1 MDETI
6 LTSTPPLRSKWS
18 RQGTQSAV
26 PIQGDHTRCI
36 LYGTMSLQGGLL
48 VHDTLLFN
56 QEEFQLHLRMIRSFW
71 RGWHLVLFLDRAP
84 SHRADESICL
94 AHELGISLRW
104 LPVACPKLNPMD
116 HLWRHIK
123 ADVVANLAY
132 PSLDDAVE
140 EVYGYLH
147 DLGRSGWMRKAGLLA
162 ETFWLRD
169 YVLAASSLA
178 ADDGLLK
185 KQPNQPHTTGM

>member
-6 LTSTPPLRSKWS
+6 LTSTPPLRFKWS

-26 PIQGDHTRCI
+26 PIQGDHARRI

-48 VHDTLLFN
+48 VHDTPFFN
-56 QEEFQLHLRMIRSFW
+56 QEEFQLHLHMIRSFW

-84 SHRADESICL
+84 SHYAYESISL
-94 AHELGISLRW
+94 AHELGIALRW

-123 ADVVANLAY
+123 ADVLANIAY
-132 PSLDDAVE
+132 PTLDDAVE

-147 DLGRSGWMRKAGLLA
+147 DLGRNGWMRKAGLFA
-162 ETFWLRD
+162 ETFWLRE
-169 YVLAASSLA
+169 YVSAASSMA
-178 ADDGLLK
+178 ADQGPLK
-185 KQPNQPHTTGM
+185 KQPNSPHTTGM

>member
-18 RQGTQSAV
+18 RQGTQSTV
-26 PIQGDHTRCI
+26 PIQGDHARRI

-48 VHDTLLFN
+48 VHDTILFN

-71 RGWHLVLFLDRAP
+71 RGWRLVLFLDRAP
-84 SHRADESICL
+84 SHDAYESMSL
-94 AHELGISLRW
+94 AHELGIALRW

-123 ADVVANLAY
+123 ADVLANTAY
-132 PSLDDAVE
+132 PNLDDAVE

-147 DLGRSGWMRKAGLLA
+147 DLGPNGWMRKAGLFA
-162 ETFWLRD
+162 ETFWLRE
-169 YVLAASSLA
+169 YVVAASSRSDNEEPL
-178 ADDGLLK
+178 
-185 KQPNQPHTTGM
+185 QQSPNQPHTTGR